1 MAARNQSNREKTVKS
16 TLRAIPADTWTV
28 DNVTLLCSYKDQI
41 VLPEGFILDDYRDH
55 FEQFLEEVDL
65 PEEFWYS
72 PTMFSESIY
81 GTPDLDFL
89 VLYFAGIPTLF
100 DFNKPRIRILPP
112 TALADLN
119 KLIVDRR
126 PEVRQSRVRPREY
139 VELEEIQLPK
149 KGYF

>member
-16 TLRAIPADTWTV
+16 TLRAIPSDTWTI
-28 DNVTLLCSYKDQI
+28 DNVTLLCTYKDQM

-65 PEEFWYS
+65 PEEFHYS
-72 PTMFSESIY
+72 PTRFAESLY
-81 GTPDLDFL
+81 GTPDLDFI

-100 DFNKPRIRILPP
+100 DFNKPRIRVLPA

-119 KLIVDRR
+119 RLIVDRR
-126 PEVRQSRVRPREY
+126 SEVRGSRSKPREY
-139 VELEEIQLPK
+139 LELEEIQLPK
-149 KGYF
+149 KGFI